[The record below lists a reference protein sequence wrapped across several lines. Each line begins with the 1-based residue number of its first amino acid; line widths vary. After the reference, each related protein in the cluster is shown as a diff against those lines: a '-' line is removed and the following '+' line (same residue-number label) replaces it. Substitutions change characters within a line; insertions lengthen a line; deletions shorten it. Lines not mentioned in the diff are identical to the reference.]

1 MNKNTSHIPFTQVR
15 TFPYKFLHQVHYELE
30 PENRMPWDVL
40 VSLNERKPC
49 GLEHMGDCAGIQLK
63 LQELHEA
70 ATAWQTEITKVTMLS
85 FRGAKRRGEESE
97 SNSQPTVHVDQV
109 RRLVRDPV
117 LGKVR
122 PF

>member
-1 MNKNTSHIPFTQVR
+1 
-15 TFPYKFLHQVHYELE
+15 
-30 PENRMPWDVL
+30 MPWDVL
-40 VSLNERKPC
+40 VSLNERKPS
-49 GLEHMGDCAGIQLK
+49 GLENMGDCAGIQLK

-70 ATAWQTEITKVTMLS
+70 ASAWQAEITKVTMLS
-85 FRGAKRRGEESE
+85 FRGAKRRGEDNES
-97 SNSQPTVHVDQV
+97 SSQPTVHVDQV